1 MCTSCG
7 SRRDARRRVVVG
19 PPPVM
24 TQQRRKADAKVRVI
38 AAIIIGVIVFGIVH
52 LVDMPRMNPEDAV
65 RQYLTYLADG
75 DAESALGMQTMTLSD
90 CEKRV
95 LTNDVLSASD
105 SRIVVESVEGK
116 TSRWRVGKFARV
128 EAPMSVNGEPVTHE
142 FLVYRRKPMKDNPA
156 EWYLRDGLLV
166 RVAVTG
172 NRVPGLSV
180 RGDSAGV
187 EPLSKSW

>member
-19 PPPVM
+19 PPFVM
-24 TQQRRKADAKVRVI
+24 TQQQRKADAKVRVI

-172 NRVPGLSV
+172 NRVPGFSV

>member
-1 MCTSCG
+1 
-7 SRRDARRRVVVG
+7 VVVG

-90 CEKRV
+90 CEKRF
-95 LTNDVLSASD
+95 LTNAVLSASD

-172 NRVPGLSV
+172 NRVPGFSV

>member
-172 NRVPGLSV
+172 NRVPGFSV

-187 EPLSKSW
+187 EPLSKNW

>member
-7 SRRDARRRVVVG
+7 SRRDACRRVVVG

-172 NRVPGLSV
+172 NRVPGFSV

>member
-1 MCTSCG
+1 MI
-7 SRRDARRRVVVG
+7 
-19 PPPVM
+19 
-24 TQQRRKADAKVRVI
+24 TQQQGKADAKVRVI
-38 AAIIIGVIVFGIVH
+38 AAIIIGVIVFGIVY
-52 LVDMPRMNPEDAV
+52 LVDMPRANPEDAV
-65 RQYLTYLADG
+65 RQYLTYLADA

-90 CEKRV
+90 REKRF

-128 EAPMSVNGEPVTHE
+128 EAPMSVNGERVTHE
-142 FLVYRRKPMKDNPA
+142 FLVYHRKPTKDNLA

-172 NRVPGLSV
+172 NGVPSFSV

-187 EPLSKSW
+187 EPLSKSWQEY